1 MSKQTCFM
9 IFIAALVV
17 IMASFIFGFGV
28 VTAPVSETFGAM
40 KGLYLTISAL
50 VVSLLIFK
58 QKYYWLL
65 ILGCAVVAA
74 VLIQLLIV
82 GGSVMSIA
90 VLYKIAAFAVYAYL
104 VQLVRFMI

>member
-1 MSKQTCFM
+1 MFYDFYC
-9 IFIAALVV
+9 
-17 IMASFIFGFGV
+17 GFGGDYGV
-28 VTAPVSETFGAM
+28 IHFWLWRRNRSGFGNVW
-40 KGLYLTISAL
+40 GDERVTISAL
-50 VVSLLIFK
+50 VVSLLLLK